1 MKIHPRHVR
10 RMILTTFLGAMIA
23 NILVFSLVAVVLGF
37 TIEDEILGR
46 QVQEAAHQFVA
57 ESPVSNESQG
67 RLKALDMTYYI
78 GTDEMPEWLRAAID
92 SDYRDRV
99 FEIFAKE
106 RGHYHAYVRTMPD
119 GQNLYVLFN
128 ARRFISS
135 TPQIKTFLMVVGAM
149 CAFGI
154 LISFFFLTRM
164 SRKVSAPLEDMV
176 RVLSTA
182 EQVGTRL
189 NVSEKAPLELFTLAD
204 AIKEREARIQSL
216 IERERQFN
224 RDASHELR
232 TPLAVASG
240 AAEIMQ
246 KQGENSPAF
255 YRMMAAIKDMQQLAE
270 GILWL
275 GRDPGKVTQSNLYDV
290 CSNCISSYEHF
301 IDDKNLS
308 LCLEGSKDAS
318 MPVPEPVAR
327 VIVGNLIKN
336 ALSYTDKGEVMARFS
351 GQQLEILDTGLGLG
365 NVEAGREGFGVGL
378 SLVHR
383 LCNHFDVQF
392 HINTRPDGGTIA
404 NLTWLED
411 I

>member
-1 MKIHPRHVR
+1 MKIHPRRVR

-23 NILVFSLVAVVLGF
+23 NIVVFSMVAVVLGF

-46 QVQEAAHQFVA
+46 QVQEAAHQFVT
-57 ESPVSNESQG
+57 ETPVSNESQG

-78 GTDEMPEWLRAAID
+78 GTGEMPEWLRASID
-92 SDYRDRV
+92 SDYSDRV

-106 RGHYHAYVRTMPD
+106 RGHYHAYARTMPD
-119 GQNLYVLFN
+119 GQKLYVLFN

-135 TPQIKTFLMVVGAM
+135 TPQIKTFLMVIGAM

-176 RVLSTA
+176 RALSDA
-182 EQVGTRL
+182 EQVGARL
-189 NVSEKAPLELFTLAD
+189 NVSERAPLELFTLAD

-240 AAEIMQ
+240 AVEIMQ
-246 KQGENSPAF
+246 RQGENSPAF
-255 YRMMAAIKDMQQLAE
+255 YRMMAAIKDMQQLTE

-275 GRDPGKVTQSNLYDV
+275 GRDPGKAIDCNLYDV
-290 CSNCISSYEHF
+290 CTSCIKSYEHF
-301 IDDKNLS
+301 VDGKNVS
-308 LCLEGSKDAS
+308 LGLEGNEEVT

-336 ALSYTDKGEVMARFS
+336 ALSYTDTGEVTVRIS
-351 GQQLEILDTGLGLG
+351 VGQFEILDTGLGLG
-365 NVEAGREGFGVGL
+365 NVEAGREGFGLGL

-383 LCNHFDVQF
+383 LCNHFGVQF
-392 HINTRPDGGTIA
+392 HINTKPDGGTIA
-404 NLTWLED
+404 VLTWLDD